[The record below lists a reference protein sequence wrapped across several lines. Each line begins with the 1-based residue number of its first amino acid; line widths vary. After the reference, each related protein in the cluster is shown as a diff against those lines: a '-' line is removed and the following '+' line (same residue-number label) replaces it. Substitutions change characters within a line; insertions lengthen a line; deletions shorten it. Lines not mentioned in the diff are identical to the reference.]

1 MPNQDITVYKYS
13 IMQTPPQKFLSA
25 VLHTYGILLLC
36 HSRWQQS
43 GGAHCHALNSNRI
56 YLRNLPEIQKAQGLR
71 REQNVHKNPPDNWK
85 VKIRHT
91 P

>member
-1 MPNQDITVYKYS
+1 MCMFSAVTKIQL
-13 IMQTPPQKFLSA
+13 QKFLSV
-25 VLHTYGILLLC
+25 VLHTYGILLLF
-36 HSRWQQS
+36 HNRWQQS

-71 REQNVHKNPPDNWK
+71 REQNVHRNPPDNWK
-85 VKIRHT
+85 VKIRHI

>member
-1 MPNQDITVYKYS
+1 
-13 IMQTPPQKFLSA
+13 MQTPPRKFLSA

-36 HSRWQQS
+36 HRRWRQS
-43 GGAHCHALNSNRI
+43 GGVHCRALNSNHI
-56 YLRNLPEIQKAQGLR
+56 YSKNPPAIQKAQGLR

-85 VKIRHT
+85 VKIRHI